1 MRKTVKIKGDIVSI
15 EMEDTLTEMTLALLK
30 TANPLGA
37 KVFRET
43 IAEIRTKAKQQWPV
57 RQPTKIIRDDNG
69 EPKRTKDG
77 KVRFRRQKS
86 KGSIDKFITFA
97 RVNGP
102 VIEVGMENRA
112 EYAWAIR
119 MGMETK
125 GQGGRAI
132 IIPLRARVANEL
144 MVKPLRRK
152 SKDVITVYTRGLLK
166 AQSEV

>member
-1 MRKTVKIKGDIVSI
+1 MRKTVKIKGDVVSI
-15 EMEDTLTEMTLALLK
+15 EMEDTLTEMTLALLR

-37 KVFRET
+37 KIFEET
-43 IAEIRTKAKQQWPV
+43 LADIRTKAKQQWPV
-57 RQPTKIIRDDNG
+57 RQPTKIIRDEAG

-86 KGSIDKFITFA
+86 KGSIDKFYTFA

-102 VIEVGMENRA
+102 IIEVGVENRA

-119 MGMETK
+119 MGMDTK

-152 SKDVITVYTRGLLK
+152 SRKVISEYTRGLLK